1 MEKRARFV
9 NSLTFQMD
17 VTARIFHNLVESYF
31 NQDVKNRITLDEYIV
46 LDTIVCYPQ
55 IDRNTIA
62 KTLIKD
68 KAFVD
73 KILAKLIHRKLIK
86 AVKNSSGTIQVKFY
100 ELTKEGNRIYQEII
114 PKKDRM
120 IEVLARF
127 MSQTELLSFTKTLLK
142 IRNILISLS
151 DVDYKN

>member
-1 MEKRARFV
+1 MEKRTRFV
-9 NSLTFQMD
+9 NSLTFQLD

-31 NQDVKNRITLDEYIV
+31 NQDVKNRITLDEYII
-46 LDTIVCYPQ
+46 LDTLVCYPH

-62 KTLIKD
+62 RTLIKER
-68 KAFVD
+68 AFVD
-73 KILAKLIHRKLIK
+73 KILSKLIHRKLIK
-86 AVKNSSGTIQVKFY
+86 AVKNNNGAIQVKFY
-100 ELTKEGNRIYQEII
+100 ELTKEGSRIYQEII
-114 PKKDRM
+114 PQKDRM

-127 MSQTELLSFTKTLLK
+127 MSQTELISFTKTLLK